1 MCVAKYNIFN
11 MIQKKFKKTYLL
23 TNVILIIIFIY
34 IYLTIEWPYA
44 DVILAPILI
53 YLFINVLNILSKD
66 IHLNRILIIFGE
78 NSLFIWLTHTFYLY
92 YYFQNIILLP
102 KYSLFIYLL
111 LVLISLITAIILNYI
126 LRLFDNVKLKKV
138 LNNQL

>member
-11 MIQKKFKKTYLL
+11 MIQKKFNKTYLL

-78 NSLFIWLTHTFYLY
+78 NSLFIWFTHTLY
-92 YYFQNIILLP
+92 IYSTFQNIILLSQ
-102 KYSLFIYLL
+102 Y
-111 LVLISLITAIILNYI
+111 
-126 LRLFDNVKLKKV
+126 
-138 LNNQL
+138 